1 MGRSNVCAAQ
11 RTLQSGNTVE
21 ASGMYWLG
29 VAIAQGHPVMR
40 FHTMSAITVLVGNML
55 YAAPV
60 LAQDLPRADG
70 ATTPVKRYGPQTG
83 CSPAMIISH
92 GFGGNE
98 NGNSGLASAMAAQG
112 WRVIVMG
119 HRESGKD
126 AFRSAIF
133 SGSPKQG
140 ILEATTTPAKHR
152 SRFLDLDAAIGEMTR
167 NCRPAKFVL
176 AGHSM
181 GAMTTMLEAGAV
193 GRFGRFG
200 SNRFDAYVAI
210 SPQGVGYTYERGAWS
225 GVSKPVLM
233 ITGTRDQASDGGYE
247 TRLSAFDGLPPGFK
261 RFAIIPDAGHLVLAA
276 NGNNGVTAAISAL
289 TIEFLNAVS
298 RGRVIPPSVL
308 RGIDIRDK

>member
-1 MGRSNVCAAQ
+1 
-11 RTLQSGNTVE
+11 
-21 ASGMYWLG
+21 
-29 VAIAQGHPVMR
+29 MR
-40 FHTMSAITVLVGNML
+40 FITMSAITILVGNML

-60 LAQDLPRADG
+60 LAQPLPRADG
-70 ATTPVKRYGPQTG
+70 AATPVKRYGPQTG
-83 CSPAMIISH
+83 CGPAMIISH

-119 HRESGKD
+119 HRESGKE
-126 AFRSAIF
+126 AFRAAIF

-140 ILEATTTPAKHR
+140 ILEATTTPTKHR
-152 SRFLDLDAAIGEMTR
+152 ARFLDLDAAIGEMTR

-181 GAMTTMLEAGAV
+181 GAMTTMLEAGSV

-210 SPQGVGYTYERGAWS
+210 SPQGIGYTYAAGAWS

-247 TRLSAFDGLPPGFK
+247 TRLSAFDGLPPGSK
-261 RFAIIPDAGHLVLAA
+261 RLAIIQGAGHLALAA
-276 NGNNGVTAAISAL
+276 NGNSDITKAVSAL
-289 TIEFLNAVS
+289 TFEFLNAVS
-298 RGRVIPPSVL
+298 KGRTLPPSTL

>member
-1 MGRSNVCAAQ
+1 MRLVKISAIGAA
-11 RTLQSGNTVE
+11 LIGIALSPL
-21 ASGMYWLG
+21 S
-29 VAIAQGHPVMR
+29 AQGL
-40 FHTMSAITVLVGNML
+40 T
-55 YAAPV
+55 
-60 LAQDLPRADG
+60 RADG

-83 CSPAMIISH
+83 CGPAMIISH
-92 GFGGNE
+92 GFGGDE
-98 NGNSGLASAMAAQG
+98 NGNSGLATAMAAQG

-119 HRESGKD
+119 HRESGKE
-126 AFRSAIF
+126 AFRGAIF

-140 ILEATTTPAKHR
+140 ILDATTTPPRHR
-152 SRFLDLDAAIGEMTR
+152 ARFLDLDAAIADMTR
-167 NCRPAKFVL
+167 ICRPAKFVL

-210 SPQGVGYTYERGAWS
+210 SPQGIGYTYERGAWS

-247 TRLSAFDGLPPGFK
+247 TRLSAFDGLPQGFK
-261 RFAIIPDAGHLVLAA
+261 RFATIPNAGHLVLAA
-276 NGNNGVTAAISAL
+276 NGYNGVTKAIAAL
-289 TIEFLNAVS
+289 TLEFLNAVGK
-298 RGRVIPPSVL
+298 GRSLPPSTL